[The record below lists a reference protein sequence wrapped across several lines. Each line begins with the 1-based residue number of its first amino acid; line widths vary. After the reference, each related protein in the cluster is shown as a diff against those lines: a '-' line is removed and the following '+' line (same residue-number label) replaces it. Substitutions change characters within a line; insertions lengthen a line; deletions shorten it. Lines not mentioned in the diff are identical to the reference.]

1 MTENDYLVPSYLLNV
16 YSKPDGWVEIPE
28 TDPDAD
34 AEFGNQPVYVIDC
47 EMARTLSY
55 IFSITY

>member
-1 MTENDYLVPSYLLNV
+1 MQEHIDDYLVPSYLLNV

-34 AEFGNQPVYVIDC
+34 AEF
-47 EMARTLSY
+47 E
-55 IFSITY
+55 SIGLRD

>member
-34 AEFGNQPVYVIDC
+34 AEF
-47 EMARTLSY
+47 E
-55 IFSITY
+55 SIGLRD